1 MPKCQEGWLANYFWP
16 GVDAESGWVSVGV
29 VLSLPDHWCEG
40 VELIRFDQ
48 ALGFFLTVDCF
59 LGTREGLLLLAF
71 SACALAAD
79 FDLGWVGVFMGLA
92 FVWTDYS

>member
-1 MPKCQEGWLANYFWP
+1 M
-16 GVDAESGWVSVGV
+16 SVGG
-29 VLSLPDHWCEG
+29 VLSLLDHWCEG

-48 ALGFFLTVDCF
+48 ALGFFLTAVCF
-59 LGTREGLLLLAF
+59 FGTRAVMLFVAF

-92 FVWTDYS
+92 FV

>member
-1 MPKCQEGWLANYFWP
+1 
-16 GVDAESGWVSVGV
+16 
-29 VLSLPDHWCEG
+29 

-48 ALGFFLTVDCF
+48 ALGFFLTAVCF
-59 LGTREGLLLLAF
+59 FGTRAVVLFVAF

-92 FVWTDYS
+92 FV

>member
-1 MPKCQEGWLANYFWP
+1 
-16 GVDAESGWVSVGV
+16 VSVGG

-48 ALGFFLTVDCF
+48 ALGFFLTA
-59 LGTREGLLLLAF
+59 GLLLLAF

>member
-1 MPKCQEGWLANYFWP
+1 M
-16 GVDAESGWVSVGV
+16 SVRG
-29 VLSLPDHWCEG
+29 VLSLLDHWCEG

-59 LGTREGLLLLAF
+59 LGTRAALPFVAF

-79 FDLGWVGVFMGLA
+79 FDLGWVGVFMGLS
-92 FVWTDYS
+92 FV